1 MSCWSL
7 CQSNNQCT
15 WFSYENVGNNYCYL
29 FETCKKIEENKN
41 FISSESNCQYCKGLL
56 LFQRFRLQSKTDD
69 VFFLIDWGRC
79 RGDLPKIG
87 DIVKLT
93 NSATFLYYE
102 FLKVG
107 HLWYDEMN
115 NTMLGKVYKVLERPK
130 NTTVTLPSPNGEQNG
145 KWYFPKSAVYCNRV
159 ALTINCPKIAPSEF
173 SLNPH

>member
-1 MSCWSL
+1 ML
-7 CQSNNQCT
+7 
-15 WFSYENVGNNYCYL
+15 
-29 FETCKKIEENKN
+29 ETIIVICLRPAKKLKKIKTLLVVNQIVN
-41 FISSESNCQYCKGLL
+41 IVRDYYL

-93 NSATFLYYE
+93 DSATFLYYE

-130 NTTVTLPSPNGEQNG
+130 NTTVTLPSPDGNG
-145 KWYFPKSAVYCNRV
+145 KWYFPKSTVYCNRV
-159 ALTINCPKIAPSEF
+159 ALALNCPKIAPSEF